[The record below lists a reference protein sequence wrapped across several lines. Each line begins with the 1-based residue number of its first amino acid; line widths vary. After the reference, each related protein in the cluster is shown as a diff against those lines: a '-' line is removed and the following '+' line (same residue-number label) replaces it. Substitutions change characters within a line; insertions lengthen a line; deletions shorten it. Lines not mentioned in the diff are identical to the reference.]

1 MELSNLNVESLKSLM
16 GFAKRKDQ
24 LSKEIAKIEEQIV
37 AFLGGKPAPKAGR
50 KPGKKAAKKAAKKAS
65 TKKAP
70 AKKAAPKAR
79 SGKRGSV
86 GKKVLAA
93 LEAAG
98 AKGVKVADL
107 AKDLGLKNANL
118 HVWFATTGKKH
129 TKKVGRGHYQLKK

>member
-1 MELSNLNVESLKSLM
+1 MELSNFNVESLKSLM

-37 AFLGGKPAPKAGR
+37 AFLGGKPAPKAG
-50 KPGKKAAKKAAKKAS
+50 KKAAKKAARKAS
-65 TKKAP
+65 

-79 SGKRGSV
+79 RGKRGSL

-98 AKGVKVADL
+98 AKGAKVADL

-129 TKKVGRGHYQLKK
+129 TKKVGRGHYKIKKA

>member
-1 MELSNLNVESLKSLM
+1 MQLSNLNVESLKSLM

-24 LSKEIAKIEEQIV
+24 LSKEIAKIEEQIL
-37 AFLGGKPAPKAGR
+37 AFLGGKPAPKAA
-50 KPGKKAAKKAAKKAS
+50 KKASKKAAKKAS

-79 SGKRGSV
+79 RGKRGSL

-98 AKGVKVADL
+98 AKGAKVADL

>member
-1 MELSNLNVESLKSLM
+1 MELSNFNVESLKSLM

-37 AFLGGKPAPKAGR
+37 AFLGGKPAPKAG
-50 KPGKKAAKKAAKKAS
+50 KKASKKAAKKAS

-70 AKKAAPKAR
+70 AEKAAPKAR
-79 SGKRGSV
+79 RGKRGSV

-107 AKDLGLKNANL
+107 AKGLGLKNANL

-129 TKKVGRGHYQLKK
+129 TKKLGRGHYKIKKT